1 MLLKSESSES
11 ETESELLIHKK
22 PSFFNSF
29 CSSTSSKILWCCVG
43 TLIVI
48 GIVIGLCCMFL

>member
-1 MLLKSESSES
+1 MLLKSESDLLSK
-11 ETESELLIHKK
+11 TESELLLQK

-48 GIVIGLCCMFL
+48 GIVIGLFCMFL